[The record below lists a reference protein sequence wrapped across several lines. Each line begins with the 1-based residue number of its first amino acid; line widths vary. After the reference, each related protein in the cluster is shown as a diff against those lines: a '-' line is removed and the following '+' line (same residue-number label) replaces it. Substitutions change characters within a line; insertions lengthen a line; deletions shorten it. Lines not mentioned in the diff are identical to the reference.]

1 MELKNI
7 YLFEGLENE
16 TLKKIEDISVIEK
29 LNKKNIL
36 FYEGEEP
43 KYMYVLLKGIIKL
56 YKVTSIDKELVLKYF
71 HENELIAEVANFE
84 EITYPATAQAFT
96 DIEVLK
102 IDFKKF
108 KDEILSNP
116 TLSFMLTKSLI
127 KKIRNLENL
136 VSMHLVL
143 DSKERVAKY
152 IYDNEEDFFKT
163 KNILI
168 AEILNITPETLS
180 RILRV
185 FKDEELI
192 NTKEKR
198 INKDGLKAYFS

>member
-1 MELKNI
+1 M
-7 YLFEGLENE
+7 G
-16 TLKKIEDISVIEK
+16 DISVIEK

-102 IDFKKF
+102 IDFRKF

-180 RILRV
+180 R
-185 FKDEELI
+185 
-192 NTKEKR
+192 
-198 INKDGLKAYFS
+198 

>member
-1 MELKNI
+1 M
-7 YLFEGLENE
+7 G
-16 TLKKIEDISVIEK
+16 T
-29 LNKKNIL
+29 
-36 FYEGEEP
+36 
-43 KYMYVLLKGIIKL
+43 
-56 YKVTSIDKELVLKYF
+56 
-71 HENELIAEVANFE
+71 
-84 EITYPATAQAFT
+84 
-96 DIEVLK
+96 
-102 IDFKKF
+102 
-108 KDEILSNP
+108 
-116 TLSFMLTKSLI
+116 
-127 KKIRNLENL
+127 
-136 VSMHLVL
+136 
-143 DSKERVAKY
+143 AKY